1 MANIKHPFTLCLA
14 VLMVTQSNATSR
26 PLGGYVYLTN
36 KPKTEDQFIYVQF
49 EIGSQAKST
58 NYEIRH
64 NENGCY
70 NLTNLVVESIGSM
83 GSHDWLE
90 VTFGDCL
97 CGRDIVEHRYTEE
110 EPFSVINVYWYNRH
124 IYSGDPEKPLTCS
137 PIKYRY
143 HVIFTLSKD
152 PDEQI
157 KQMIQH
163 FVEENKIEGLYRQD
177 HYECDGLVRNENV
190 ITEESQL

>member
-1 MANIKHPFTLCLA
+1 MYSFFKGKG
-14 VLMVTQSNATSR
+14 VERQYMM
-26 PLGGYVYLTN
+26 VYL
-36 KPKTEDQFIYVQF
+36 
-49 EIGSQAKST
+49 
-58 NYEIRH
+58 
-64 NENGCY
+64 
-70 NLTNLVVESIGSM
+70 LVYKG
-83 GSHDWLE
+83 
-90 VTFGDCL
+90 L
-97 CGRDIVEHRYTEE
+97 CGRDIVEHRYTEK

-163 FVEENKIEGLYRQD
+163 YVEKNKIEGLYRQN
-177 HYECDGLVRNENV
+177 HYGICLNY
-190 ITEESQL
+190 